1 MIPLSE
7 EGRDRLQSR
16 KQFIWDIVYSSHG
29 HLSAEQI
36 IGLAREKEP
45 RIAVGTVYRN
55 LSALL
60 AEGKLRGIAIPGS
73 PLLYDATLAP
83 HEHLVC
89 RRCGRLKDAV
99 LSADL
104 LSLLREAT
112 GEEVRDYDLSMGYI
126 CEECRKKE

>member
-1 MIPLSE
+1 M
-7 EGRDRLQSR
+7 QSR
-16 KQFIWDIVYSSHG
+16 KQFIWDIVYASHA
-29 HLSAEQI
+29 HLSAEQVI
-36 IGLAREKEP
+36 ALAREREP

-55 LSALL
+55 LSALV
-60 AEGKLRGIAIPGS
+60 AEGQLRSITIPGS

-89 RRCGRLKDAV
+89 RRCGKMKDAL

-112 GEEVRDYDLSMGYI
+112 GEEVSDYDLSIGYI